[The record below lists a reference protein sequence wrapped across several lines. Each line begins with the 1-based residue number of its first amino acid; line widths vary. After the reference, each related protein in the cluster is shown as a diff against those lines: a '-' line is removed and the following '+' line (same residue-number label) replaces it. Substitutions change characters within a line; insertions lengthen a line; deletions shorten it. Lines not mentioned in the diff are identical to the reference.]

1 MKALY
6 CKSAILL
13 LILVATGLSL
23 NAQALREEQSK
34 DFDVTGSTELTVE
47 NQFGNITVTDW
58 DQNKLSVTYII
69 EVTNADEAKAKKVME
84 KIKIDITE
92 EGGKIKFKT
101 NLGEQG
107 NLNLHN
113 NKNEKQSFRIDYF
126 VKCPKSLKMTL
137 ENQFG
142 DMILGSLTGSFSA
155 DLQFGS
161 LKAVSLAGS
170 ANKIDM
176 QFGEVNIGSLK
187 NAKIDIQHCELLK
200 IGDAGTLELNA
211 QFTEVEL
218 GNVANLKAAV
228 NSCKISIEGIGESLK
243 LDSNMG
249 NTKVENVAAGFKS
262 LSIEHNMGDI
272 TLGMDPKAGYTLT
285 AEANMGSVKVP
296 EGFKRTNKKDAE
308 IPGVT
313 IDKVTGTFGDGA
325 SIVKIKANLGSVRLK

>member
-13 LILVATGLSL
+13 LILTATGLSL
-23 NAQALREEQSK
+23 TAQTLRKEESK
-34 DFDVTGSTELTVE
+34 DFNATGSTELTIE
-47 NQFGNITVTDW
+47 NQFGDINVTDW
-58 DQNKLSVTYII
+58 DQNKISVTYII
-69 EVTNADEAKAKKVME
+69 EVTNSDEAKAKKVME

-101 NLGEQG
+101 ELGEQG

-113 NKNEKQSFRIDYF
+113 SKNEKQSFKIDYF
-126 VKCPKSLKMTL
+126 VKCPKSLKMSL

-142 DMILGSLTGSFSA
+142 DLILGSLTGSFSA

-161 LKAVSLAGS
+161 LKAVSLTS
-170 ANKIDM
+170 SDNKIDM
-176 QFGEVNIGSLK
+176 QFGEVNIGSVK
-187 NAKIDIQHCELLK
+187 NAKINIQHCELLK
-200 IGDAGTLELNA
+200 IGDAGTLDLNA

-218 GNVANLKAAV
+218 GNVANLKADV
-228 NSCKISIEGIGESLK
+228 NSCKLSVEGIGESLK

-249 NTKVENVAAGFKS
+249 STKIENVAAGFKTVA
-262 LSIEHNMGDI
+262 IEQNMGDI
-272 TLGMDPKAGYTLT
+272 SLGMDPKAGYTLT
-285 AEANMGSVKVP
+285 ADVNMGSVKVP

-313 IDKVTGTFGDGA
+313 TDKVTGTFGDGA
-325 SIVKIKANLGSVRLK
+325 SVIKIKASMGSVRLK